1 MTMGKFETK
10 KKPSVVKRLV
20 LVVLLLI
27 LLIVVG
33 VYLVPSLLYSL
44 SGEAKIET
52 LPAATESLTE
62 DFSSGEEYTESVIP
76 EVKELEFPLM
86 LDSGKLE
93 VTSLFQFDGFNPD
106 CGDETG
112 KDIAS
117 ILVKNTSGKYLERA
131 AIVFTSSSG
140 ATWNFAVTDLPVGRT
155 VMAFSQENG
164 SAASGE
170 VALDVTCDAVF
181 TESAS
186 MCEDR
191 VAVSVAGTVITLQNK
206 TAEEIPELVLYCH
219 ASLGEEYFGGITYTY
234 SVNNL
239 VAQGSATVNAVE
251 CTLGIAEVVRI
262 AIPEV

>member
-1 MTMGKFETK
+1 MGKFETK

-20 LVVLLLI
+20 LVVLIFL
-27 LLIVVG
+27 LLIVAG
-33 VYLVPSLLYSL
+33 VYLVPTLLYSF
-44 SGEAKIET
+44 SGEAEMET
-52 LPAATESLTE
+52 LPVTSERLTE
-62 DFSSGEEYTESVIP
+62 DFSSDEESTEPVIS
-76 EVKELEFPLM
+76 EVQELEFPLM

-117 ILVKNTSGKYLERA
+117 ILVKNTSDRHLERA

-140 ATWNFAVTDLPVGRT
+140 ATWNFVLTDLPAGKT
-155 VMAFSQENG
+155 VMAFSQENA

-170 VALDVTCDAVF
+170 VALDATCDAVF
-181 TESAS
+181 SETAS

-219 ASLGEEYFGGITYTY
+219 ASLGEEYFGGITYKYT
-234 SVNNL
+234 VNNL
-239 VAQGSATVNAVE
+239 AAQGSATVNAVE

>member
-1 MTMGKFETK
+1 MGKFEK
-10 KKPSVVKRLV
+10 KKKQSAAKRLV
-20 LVVLLLI
+20 LILLLLI

-62 DFSSGEEYTESVIP
+62 DFSSGEEHTKPVIP

-117 ILVKNTSGKYLERA
+117 ILVKNTSDRHLERA

-140 ATWNFAVTDLPVGRT
+140 ATWNFVLTDLPAGKT
-155 VMAFSQENG
+155 VMAFSQENA
-164 SAASGE
+164 SASPGE
-170 VALDVTCDAVF
+170 VGIDATCDAVF
-181 TESAS
+181 SETAS

-191 VAVSVAGTVITLQNK
+191 VAVSVEGTVITLQNK
-206 TAEEIPELVLYCH
+206 TAEVIPQLVLYCH
-219 ASLGEEYFGGITYTY
+219 SSLGEEYFGGITYTY
-234 SVNNL
+234 TVNNL